1 MHYFQVFFPYFIFK
15 CRQFF
20 ALGATGFLAY
30 IDGILMS
37 IGLIIVTLLSII
49 MSLLVSINR
58 QLKRECKWIKRQKGG
73 PFIGTINSP

>member
-1 MHYFQVFFPYFIFK
+1 MHYFQVFFLTLFLSVIS
-15 CRQFF
+15 FF
-20 ALGATGFLAY
+20 ALGAVGFQY

-58 QLKRECKWIKRQKGG
+58 QLKKKV
-73 PFIGTINSP
+73 

>member
-1 MHYFQVFFPYFIFK
+1 MHFFQVFFLTLFLSVVS
-15 CRQFF
+15 FF
-20 ALGATGFLAY
+20 ALGAVGFLEY

-58 QLKRECKWIKRQKGG
+58 QLKKRV
-73 PFIGTINSP
+73 